1 MKKFDNEQLKEA
13 FENELINHIRN
24 LKKDYVMRDRGF
36 GDIVYDLYERAAIF
50 DRIDLCCVVL
60 ISLYL

>member
-1 MKKFDNEQLKEA
+1 MKKFDNDQLREA
-13 FENELINHIRN
+13 FEHELINHIRN
-24 LKKDYVMRDRGF
+24 LKLDYVMRDKGF